1 MTKPLAALALWLAF
15 AAPASASGLCDL
27 ALRLDG
33 LIVAETGYTPAP
45 ACPDITMAT
54 LGAPG
59 AQRSQA
65 GAFYPATGRIE
76 LAPDLDL
83 TTVIGQSFLL
93 HELVHAAQH
102 RSGRAGH
109 CLAAL
114 EAEAYALQA
123 DYLMTHGEPREA
135 AITRLLGGMITG
147 C

>member
-1 MTKPLAALALWLAF
+1 MTKPLAALAFGLALTS
-15 AAPASASGLCDL
+15 PAHASGLCDL

-33 LIVAETGYTPAP
+33 LIVEQTGYSPAP
-45 ACPDITMAT
+45 ACPQIAMAT

-65 GAFYPATGRIE
+65 GAYYPAIGRIE

-83 TTVIGQSFLL
+83 GTVIGQSFLL
-93 HELVHAAQH
+93 HELVHAAKH
-102 RSGRAGH
+102 RSGREGH

-114 EAEAYALQA
+114 ESEAYRLQA